1 MLDVGWTELLVIGV
15 VALLVIG
22 PKDLPEMFRQL
33 GRFTAKMRGMARD
46 FQRAMDEAAKQA
58 GVADVAKDLRN
69 VTSPKSMGMDAMKSA
84 ADKFEKWDPIK
95 NAAKPSA
102 APAISTIKTGP
113 LVPAPVPASLVS
125 GGIGGADAGPAT
137 QALYE
142 KQAAKAAAYRDY
154 SAKLKSIDDGTL
166 PVAPVK
172 GNDLSK
178 AKPAAKAK
186 PATKPA
192 AAKPTAT
199 KTPAAKSVT
208 PDPQPAMAPPA
219 AKPARRS
226 PAKKK
231 TETP

>member
-95 NAAKPSA
+95 NAAKPSV
-102 APAISTIKTGP
+102 APVTGAIKTGP
-113 LVPAPVPASLVS
+113 LVPAPVPASLVAPNQVAPS
-125 GGIGGADAGPAT
+125 IGGAEVGPAT

-142 KQAAKAAAYRDY
+142 KQAAKAAAYKEY
-154 SAKLKSIDDGTL
+154 SAKLKSIDDGTTPVT
-166 PVAPVK
+166 PVAEAAAPT
-172 GNDLSK
+172 K
-178 AKPAAKAK
+178 AKSAAKAK
-186 PATKPA
+186 TAAKPPVAKVALPDPEQSTPSA
-192 AAKPTAT
+192 AAKPT
-199 KTPAAKSVT
+199 
-208 PDPQPAMAPPA
+208 
-219 AKPARRS
+219 RRS

>member
-1 MLDVGWTELLVIGV
+1 MLDVGWTEMLVIGV

-22 PKDLPEMFRQL
+22 PKDLPEMFRQV

-95 NAAKPSA
+95 NGAKPSVVQVA
-102 APAISTIKTGP
+102 GAVKTGP
-113 LVPAPVPASLVS
+113 LVPAPVPASLVAPT
-125 GGIGGADAGPAT
+125 IGGADVGPAT

-142 KQAAKAAAYRDY
+142 KQAAKAAAYKEY
-154 SAKLKSIDDGTL
+154 SAKLKSIDDGTTPGTSQ
-166 PVAPVK
+166 PVASAPATPAVE
-172 GNDLSK
+172 
-178 AKPAAKAK
+178 AAAKA
-186 PATKPA
+186 PAKARAVKAAVAAPEVAAIPAA
-192 AAKPTAT
+192 AAKP
-199 KTPAAKSVT
+199 V
-208 PDPQPAMAPPA
+208 
-219 AKPARRS
+219 RRS

-231 TETP
+231 ADTL

>member
-95 NAAKPSA
+95 NAAKPSVTPVSSA
-102 APAISTIKTGP
+102 IKTGP
-113 LVPAPVPASLVS
+113 LVPAPVPASLVAPS
-125 GGIGGADAGPAT
+125 IGGAEVGPAT

-142 KQAAKAAAYRDY
+142 KQAAKAAAYKEY
-154 SAKLKSIDDGTL
+154 SAKLKSIDDGTTPIST
-166 PVAPVK
+166 PVFEASAPSK
-172 GNDLSK
+172 SKTEAK
-178 AKPAAKAK
+178 AKPAAKPRVAK
-186 PATKPA
+186 AVALDPEV
-192 AAKPTAT
+192 TAT
-199 KTPAAKSVT
+199 
-208 PDPQPAMAPPA
+208 PPA

-226 PAKKK
+226 PAKIKS
-231 TETP
+231 ETP

>member
-1 MLDVGWTELLVIGV
+1 MMDIGWAELLMIGV

-33 GRFTAKMRGMARD
+33 GRFTGKMRSMARD

-95 NAAKPSA
+95 NAAKPTA
-102 APAISTIKTGP
+102 APVSGAVKTAP
-113 LVPAPVPASLVS
+113 LVPPPMPASLVAPTIA
-125 GGIGGADAGPAT
+125 GGEVGPAT

-142 KQAAKAAAYRDY
+142 KQAAKAAAYKEY
-154 SAKLKSIDDGTL
+154 SAKLKSIDEAAAL
-166 PVAPVK
+166 APVTPT
-172 GNDLSK
+172 K
-178 AKPAAKAK
+178 AKSSAK
-186 PATKPA
+186 PRVAKVAAVADAAPAPKP
-192 AAKPTAT
+192 
-199 KTPAAKSVT
+199 V
-208 PDPQPAMAPPA
+208 
-219 AKPARRS
+219 RRS

-231 TETP
+231 ADPS